1 MEVKNELAVF
11 NFNGQNQVRT
21 IVQNGE
27 PWFVAKD
34 ICDILELGNVSQA
47 LSTLDSDEKMTITN
61 NDSHSGER
69 GGAQSYLAVNES
81 GLYTLVFK
89 SRKPQAQA
97 FRKWVTS
104 EVLPIIRKTG
114 QYSQSQQVMSNLLP
128 NEFTSREFAA
138 LHSIAIT
145 AGLEGNAAIVSADN
159 AMKRLHN
166 VSPLKLLQIELKNPD
181 QQYLLTPTQI
191 AERLKLSGPREV
203 NRLLAAKNFQTKE
216 GKIWIPTQKGKPFAT
231 LLDTGKRH
239 SDGTMVQQ
247 LKWRESV
254 LDELR
259 TLTDLDD

>member
-1 MEVKNELAVF
+1 MNEVTVF
-11 NFNGQNQVRT
+11 KFNGQNQVRT
-21 IVQNGE
+21 ILREGE

-34 ICDILELGNVSQA
+34 VCEILELEKIDSAIRELDDDEKGTHTM
-47 LSTLDSDEKMTITN
+47 STL
-61 NDSHSGER
+61 
-69 GGAQSYLAVNES
+69 GGNQRMSIVSES
-81 GLYTLVFK
+81 GLYALVFK
-89 SRKPQAQA
+89 SRKHEAKA

-104 EVLPIIRKTG
+104 EVLPTIRKTG

-166 VSPLKLLQIELKNPD
+166 VSPLKLLQIELKTPD

-203 NRLLAAKNFQTKE
+203 NRLLAAKNFQIRE

>member
-1 MEVKNELAVF
+1 MNEVTVF
-11 NFNGQNQVRT
+11 KFNGQNQVRT
-21 IVQNGE
+21 ILREGE

-34 ICDILELGNVSQA
+34 VCEILELEKIDSAIRELDADEKGTHTM
-47 LSTLDSDEKMTITN
+47 STL
-61 NDSHSGER
+61 
-69 GGAQSYLAVNES
+69 GGNQRMSIVSES
-81 GLYTLVFK
+81 GLYALVFK
-89 SRKPQAQA
+89 SRKHEAKA

-104 EVLPIIRKTG
+104 EVLPTIRKTG

-216 GKIWIPTQKGKPFAT
+216 GKIWTPTQKGKPFAA

>member
-1 MEVKNELAVF
+1 MNEVTVF
-11 NFNGQNQVRT
+11 KFNGQNQVRT
-21 IVQNGE
+21 ILREGE

-34 ICDILELGNVSQA
+34 VCEILELEKIDSAIRELDDDEKGTHTM
-47 LSTLDSDEKMTITN
+47 STL
-61 NDSHSGER
+61 
-69 GGAQSYLAVNES
+69 GGNQRMSIVSES
-81 GLYTLVFK
+81 GLYALVFK
-89 SRKPQAQA
+89 SRKHKAKA

-104 EVLPIIRKTG
+104 EVLPTIRKTG

-166 VSPLKLLQIELKNPD
+166 VSPLKLLQIELKTPD

-203 NRLLAAKNFQTKE
+203 NRLLAAKNFQIRE

>member
-1 MEVKNELAVF
+1 MNELTVF

-21 IVQNGE
+21 ILRGGE

-34 ICDILELGNVSQA
+34 ICEILEIQNTSDAVRSLDEDELVS
-47 LSTLDSDEKMTITN
+47 EKAI
-61 NDSHSGER
+61 SGGQTREMLCV
-69 GGAQSYLAVNES
+69 SES
-81 GLYTLVFK
+81 GMYALVMR
-89 SRKPQAQA
+89 SNKPQAKA

-104 EVLPIIRKTG
+104 EVLPTIRKTG
-114 QYSQSQQVMSNLLP
+114 QYSQPQQVMSNLLP

-138 LHSIAIT
+138 LHSIALT

-166 VSPLKLLQIELKNPD
+166 VSPLKLLQIELKTPD